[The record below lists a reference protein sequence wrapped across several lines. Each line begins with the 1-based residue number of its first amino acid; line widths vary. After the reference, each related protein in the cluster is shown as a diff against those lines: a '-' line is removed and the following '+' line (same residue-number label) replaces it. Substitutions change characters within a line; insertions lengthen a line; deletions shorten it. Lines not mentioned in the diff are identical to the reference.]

1 MKVLFDA
8 IKSKYIASTT
18 LAASCNGL
26 HLGKVPQGTEMPYI
40 VYYDNT
46 GRPNYTFTEV
56 EEERSIQFN
65 ILSDNPSSVEI
76 NGIYDKLIAAFDYC
90 TLTVSGYNF
99 IVMERNLNHL
109 MPLPE
114 ENCWQ
119 YSVQYKILIQKS
131 R

>member
-8 IKSKYIASTT
+8 IKTKYDASAT
-18 LAASCNGL
+18 LVSACHGL
-26 HLGKVPQGTEMPYI
+26 HFGMVPQGTEMPYI
-40 VYYDNT
+40 VFYDNP
-46 GRPNYTFTEV
+46 GNPNYTFTEV
-56 EEERSIQFN
+56 EEERTIQFN
-65 ILSDNPSSVEI
+65 ILSDSSSSVEI

-90 TLTVSGYNF
+90 TLSVTGYNF
-99 IVMERNLNHL
+99 IVMERTLNHL

-119 YSVQYKILIQKS
+119 YSVQYRIRIQKT